1 MKGFMNGEDLYSPSH
16 RKVTP
21 SMAFYDVI
29 GSTSGSF
36 NIFPCRLFG
45 LTPAQYLRMVRD
57 KYGAILQGKTGYITY
72 HFSDTK
78 QCDALV
84 KELNRRWEIFL
95 GRVAP

>member
-1 MKGFMNGEDLYSPSH
+1 MKGFMNGEALYAPNR
-16 RKVTP
+16 RKVVP

-36 NIFPCRLFG
+36 NIFPCRLFK

-57 KYGAILQGKTGYITY
+57 EYGATLEGKTGYIGY
-72 HFSDTK
+72 YFNDTK

-84 KELNRRWEIFL
+84 KELNRRWAIFVKQV
-95 GRVAP
+95 GK